1 MPKKECRYNPRH
13 KFDNEIAQLEHEHKC
28 PDKKKRTDLKECP
41 YTNRHIISVKQY
53 ENHIKKCNFKQKS
66 CKLLEEEN
74 KIGDI
79 KINDKKI
86 ILNNLGNEEN
96 NSGVIKGN
104 NKKRKHKKD
113 KDKIKVFVFDGK
125 SVDDE
130 DDFDEDDFIF
140 KNCYI

>member
-28 PDKKKRTDLKECP
+28 PDKKKRTDLIECP
-41 YTNRHIISVKQY
+41 YTNRHVISIKQY
-53 ENHIKKCNFKQKS
+53 ENHIIKCNFRAKS
-66 CKLLEEEN
+66 FKVLEEEN

-79 KINDKKI
+79 IKNDEKI
-86 ILNNLGNEEN
+86 ILNNFGIDDF
-96 NSGVIKGN
+96 NSGTIKGN
-104 NKKRKHKKD
+104 NKKKKHKKD
-113 KDKIKVFVFDGK
+113 KDQIKIFNFDGK
-125 SVDDE
+125 SVDDD

>member
-13 KFDNEIAQLEHEHKC
+13 KFDSEVAQLEHEHKC

-66 CKLLEEEN
+66 CKILEEEN

-79 KINDKKI
+79 KINDEKI

-96 NSGVIKGN
+96 NSGAIKGN
-104 NKKRKHKKD
+104 NKKKKHKKD
-113 KDKIKVFVFDGK
+113 KDQIKVFVFDGK

>member
-28 PDKKKRTDLKECP
+28 PDKKKRTDLIECP
-41 YTNRHIISVKQY
+41 YTNRHVISKKQY
-53 ENHIKKCNFKQKS
+53 ENHIKKCNFKAKS

-79 KINDKKI
+79 MKTDEKI
-86 ILNNLGNEEN
+86 ILNNLGIDEI

-104 NKKRKHKKD
+104 NKKKKPKKD
-113 KDKIKVFVFDGK
+113 KDKIKIFIFDGK
-125 SVDDE
+125 SVDDD